1 MTQRLPPTPS
11 IPPQQDATQ
20 PSEPPPKPAHPL
32 IRFWRSI
39 RSLVIMI
46 AVLFAVRSSIADW
59 NDVPTGSMIPTI
71 LDGDRIFV
79 NKLAYDLKIPF
90 TLYRIG
96 HPWAG
101 PQRGDVVVFFSPDD
115 GTRLV
120 KRCVAVGGDTIQV
133 VDDHLIIN
141 GQPIQYG
148 PADPKLTTHA
158 PLDFKTF
165 DYETETLGTHVH
177 LIQKYTDS
185 FLSNPFNHINP
196 YMVRDHRNYGPETVK
211 KDTFFMMG
219 DNRDNSRD
227 SRFFTAGPFV
237 PRHLI
242 VGRATDVVISL
253 DLDHYW
259 IPRWSR
265 FFTKLP

>member
-1 MTQRLPPTPS
+1 
-11 IPPQQDATQ
+11 
-20 PSEPPPKPAHPL
+20 
-32 IRFWRSI
+32 
-39 RSLVIMI
+39 
-46 AVLFAVRSSIADW
+46 
-59 NDVPTGSMIPTI
+59 
-71 LDGDRIFV
+71 V
-79 NKLAYDLKIPF
+79 NKLAYDFKVPF
-90 TLYRIG
+90 TLWRIG
-96 HPWAG
+96 RPWAD
-101 PQRGDVVVFFSPDD
+101 PKRGDIVVFFSPDD

-141 GQPIQYG
+141 GQPISYG
-148 PADPKLTTHA
+148 PPDPKLMSHA

-165 DYETETLGTHVH
+165 DYETETLGAHVH
-177 LIQKYTDS
+177 LIQKYTQAY
-185 FLSNPFNHINP
+185 LSNPFNRSNP
-196 YMVRDHRNYGPETVK
+196 RRYYGPEPVPAG
-211 KDTFFMMG
+211 TFFMMG

-227 SRFFTAGPFV
+227 SRYFTSGPGV
-237 PRHLI
+237 PRNLI